1 MIDMEDDR
9 RKDEEG
15 ERRRTK
21 TTPLPPKPRHDFF

>member
-15 ERRRTK
+15 ERRRTTK
-21 TTPLPPKPRHDFF
+21 TLPPKPRHDFF